1 MIFYS
6 YEEFKEDVKILAKEI
21 KEDFNPDALLAIAR
35 GGMSLGHSLAA
46 ALKTRQ
52 LFALNSIHYDN
63 TKKLDTIE
71 IFNIPDLSKHKK
83 ILLIDDIVDSGES
96 LAEIKKVLLEKFP
109 HTELKIT
116 TIFYKK
122 TALLEPDFKV
132 KEATEWVDFYWDI
145 NLD

>member
-35 GGMSLGHSLAA
+35 GGMSLGHSLAV

-109 HTELKIT
+109 HIELKIT

-122 TALLEPDFKV
+122 TLF
-132 KEATEWVDFYWDI
+132 
-145 NLD
+145 